1 LKPTEEQ
8 QAILDSTGRVL
19 LINAR
24 AGTGKTATLQMLASA
39 NPGLKILYL
48 VYNRKAK
55 DEADGKFPN
64 NVEIRTVHSLAFSGN
79 VGRWKN
85 QVGSF
90 TITDLLP
97 AFKGQKNAQQLA
109 ALGYDFLQFFMN
121 SAFPRVEPAM
131 EEFQTEH
138 IGHVTDELK
147 GAIKRNQDRIVQTGR
162 EILSQWY
169 RQEKPCP
176 HDFYLKLFHREGDF
190 HSSLKR
196 FDMVL
201 VDEGQDL
208 SPIMLDA
215 LENYGKRI
223 IIVGDTHQQIYSFR
237 YAIDAMK
244 RFPFD
249 EKHDLTMSFRFGKDI
264 ADIASIFIRE
274 AKNERDFTIKGNPE
288 KLSSV
293 DLYTELPKPKNGN
306 RCAILSRTN
315 LALFERALGLRSKG
329 IPFSL
334 EGNIG
339 SILGRILDVFWL
351 STKENDR
358 IRDPFIHSFDSLGS
372 LDKYAG
378 DLDDFQLSSM
388 VKVVKEHSRIL
399 PDAIFDMMNISK
411 KSAEK
416 QSGPGIILSTVHG
429 AKGQQYDRV
438 YVDPDIAAS
447 LSFLEGLSTKEF
459 GDEANIAYVAFTRA
473 IKGLY
478 LPHDFKDI
486 LTSKWQAA
494 MKQYEPAQSPK
505 TYHIPQKKRD
515 RGAFRGFSGR
525 RSSQFMNDTPK
536 PKPPPKKPYKV
547 GDIVHTN
554 HGDGTVVEVDGDKYL
569 VDLEWQPAKLWMKGW
584 GLKQTF

>member
-1 LKPTEEQ
+1 M
-8 QAILDSTGRVL
+8 I
-19 LINAR
+19 
-24 AGTGKTATLQMLASA
+24 ASA
-39 NPGLKILYL
+39 NPDLKILYL
-48 VYNRKAK
+48 VFNRKTK
-55 DEADGKFPN
+55 QEAEGKFPN
-64 NVEIRTVHSLAFSGN
+64 NVQIRTVHSLAFSGN

-85 QVGSF
+85 QVGAF

-138 IGHVTDELK
+138 MGHITDELK
-147 GAIKRNQDRIVQTGR
+147 GAVQRNQDWIVQTSR
-162 EILSQWY
+162 EILGQWY
-169 RQEKPCP
+169 RQERPCP
-176 HDFYLKLFHREGDF
+176 HDFYLKLFHREGEF
-190 HSSLKR
+190 YKR
-196 FDMVL
+196 LSDFDMVL

-215 LENYGKRI
+215 LDNYRKRI

-249 EKHDLTMSFRFGKDI
+249 DKRDLTMSFRFGKKI
-264 ADIASIFIRE
+264 ADLASMFIRE
-274 AKNERDFTIKGNPE
+274 AKNDRNFRIKGNPE
-288 KLSSV
+288 KPSSV
-293 DLYTELPKPKNGN
+293 ALYSELPRPKTGK

-315 LALFERALGLRSKG
+315 LALFEKALGLRSRG

-351 STKENDR
+351 STKEHDR

-372 LDKYAG
+372 LDKYAR

-388 VKVVKEHSRIL
+388 IRVVKEHSRIL
-399 PDAIFDMMNISK
+399 PDAVFDMMNISK
-411 KSAEK
+411 KSAEN

-429 AKGQQYDRV
+429 AKGQEYDRV
-438 YVDPDIAAS
+438 YVDPDIAVS
-447 LSFLEGLSTKEF
+447 LSRPEALPVKAF

-473 IKGLY
+473 IGELY
-478 LPHDFKDI
+478 LPQDFKGI
-486 LTSKWQAA
+486 LASEWRQA
-494 MKQYEPAQSPK
+494 MKRYKTVQNPK
-505 TYHIPQKKRD
+505 TYRTPQQKREQ
-515 RGAFRGFSGR
+515 RVNGFSGR
-525 RSSQFMNDTPK
+525 RSIQLMNETQK
-536 PKPPPKKPYKV
+536 PKPSRKKPYKV
-547 GDIVHTN
+547 GDRVRTN
-554 HGDGTVVEVDGDKYL
+554 HGEGTIVEIENDKYL
-569 VDLEWQPAKLWMKGW
+569 VDLDGQPAQLWEKDWGIKGV
-584 GLKQTF
+584 